1 MTLRLFEE
9 PPEAAE
15 SSQQADVSF
24 PARLLFCG
32 WASLVAAIPVI
43 TTIYSALG
51 VTRLFRGMTDAESAT
66 AVRVMAGLHFFN
78 TPLVIAL
85 GVAALLAFGLA
96 LVLAIDPK
104 SRLASVGLPFSF
116 GVPLLAAT
124 PAAFLWFAEANT
136 LDVISGRVTNTP
148 VQVVAQHV
156 SNLLFCALGSS
167 LLWQGVILTCAIV
180 SLCIPPRKR
189 TDAFSLRRPFAWA
202 VSGMVLL
209 VFAGAYFVLV

>member
-1 MTLRLFEE
+1 VTLRLFEE
-9 PPEAAE
+9 PAEVAE

-51 VTRLFRGMTDAESAT
+51 VTRLFRGMTNAESAT
-66 AVRVMAGLHFFN
+66 AASVLAGLRSFN

-96 LVLAIDPK
+96 LVLAINSK

-116 GVPLLAAT
+116 GVPLLAAM
-124 PAAFLWFAEANT
+124 PAVFLWLAEANT
-136 LDVISGRVTNTP
+136 LDAISGRVTDTP
-148 VQVVAQHV
+148 VHVLAQHI
-156 SNLLFCALGSS
+156 SNLLFSALVSS
-167 LLWQGVILTCAIV
+167 LIWQALILTCAIV
-180 SLCIPPRKR
+180 SLCIPTRKR

-202 VSGMVLL
+202 VSGMLLL